1 MMMMITFIRTVFMKP
16 SFWHNHC

>member
-1 MMMMITFIRTVFMKP
+1 MMMITFIRTVFMKP